1 VYNRVET
8 FLANELEKGE
18 EITPVLPRTIEE
30 SRILIIIFHYK
41 KFA

>member
-8 FLANELEKGE
+8 IANELEKGE